1 MQAESCL
8 HADGV
13 WITRRQILT
22 YMQTE
27 YRGTLWRTLPA
38 DRRAA
43 PLTGLRVWGARRGVQ
58 IVQAHELVG
67 GKHPGGKVIV
77 TF

>member
-1 MQAESCL
+1 MLDSE
-8 HADGV
+8 
-13 WITRRQILT
+13 RRATQLDS
-22 YMQTE
+22 E
-27 YRGTLWRTLPA
+27 WRTPCWLA
-38 DRRAA
+38 F
-43 PLTGLRVWGARRGVQ
+43 LRGGQ